1 MSNKALEITYRKV
14 ANLIPYAR
22 NSRTHSETQI
32 AQIAASIREF
42 GWRTPIL
49 VDNDNNIIAG
59 HGRVLAALKLG
70 IDEVPTIDVSDMTET
85 QKQAYII
92 ADNKIALNAGW
103 DEEMLNLEL
112 KDLAESEFD
121 LELLGFNE
129 DELKEFDIGNTS
141 EEADEDEQYTHKVD
155 VPTYEP
161 IGEKPTIEELLDDTK
176 AMDLIASIKEST
188 LPEEEKAFLM
198 TAASRHIVFDYSK
211 IANFYAH
218 SSKECQE
225 LMEKSAL
232 VIIDFN
238 KAIEN
243 GFVKMTDELVDM
255 FDLEEQEEVEQDA

>member
-1 MSNKALEITYRKV
+1 MTSKSLEIKYKKV
-14 ANLIPYAR
+14 VDLIPYAR
-22 NSRTHSETQI
+22 NSRIHSESQI

-42 GWRTPIL
+42 GWRSAIL
-49 VDNDNNIIAG
+49 VDGENGIIAG

-70 IDEVPTIDVSDMTET
+70 IEEVPTIDGSDMTET
-85 QKQAYII
+85 QKKAYII
-92 ADNKIALNAGW
+92 TDNKIALNASW
-103 DEEMLNLEL
+103 DEQMLGLEL
-112 KDLAESEFD
+112 KDLADNEFN
-121 LELLGFNE
+121 LEVLGFNE
-129 DELKEFDIGNTS
+129 DELKEFDFDNTS
-141 EEADEDEQYTHKVD
+141 DENEESQYTDKVD

-161 IGEKPTIEELLDDTK
+161 VGEKPNIEELLDDAK
-176 AMDLIASIKEST
+176 AKDLIASIKESS
-188 LPEEEKAFLM
+188 LSDEEKQFLM

-243 GFVKMTDELVDM
+243 GFVKMTNEMIDM
-255 FDLEEQEEVEQDA
+255 FDLEEQDEVEQHA